1 MENVERLRVLGA
13 PVDSVSFA
21 QALDVVCRLAK
32 ERSQTKFVVAVNPE
46 KVMAA
51 RRDELVAKFLD
62 DSALA
67 LPDGIGVVIA
77 SKIFYGKKLER
88 VPGADLSQAV
98 CAESGRRG
106 VKIFFYGAQEDVNAG
121 AVEELRRRYPDVLIV
136 GRRNGYVKPEQFD
149 ALVDEINAS
158 DADILFLALGS
169 PKQEKWMNE
178 YGAKLNVGVC
188 MGIGGTLDTIV
199 GKVKRAP
206 KAWQKFH
213 LEWFY
218 RLARQPS
225 RFWRQ
230 RNVFI
235 FAFKVLCAKAFGR
248 VG

>member
-13 PVDSVSFA
+13 PVDAASFA

-32 ERSQTKFVVAVNPE
+32 DHSQTNFVVAVNPE

-51 RRDELVAKFLD
+51 HRDELVAKFLD

-67 LPDGIGVVIA
+67 LPDGIGVVMA

-88 VPGADLSQAV
+88 VPGADLSQAI

-136 GRRNGYVKPEQFD
+136 GRRNGYVKPEEFD
-149 ALVDEINAS
+149 ALTDEINAS
-158 DADILFLALGS
+158 GADILFLALGS

-206 KAWQKFH
+206 KAWQKIH

-248 VG
+248 VR